1 VTENGEIEVIP
12 QVSHEESKYFEYH
25 ASIESIRRTAV
36 SYEIDLKTSRVYRRT
51 QPYKEDVSF
60 TSSAVRTHAWSV
72 FSGLSLSQVS
82 SISAIALP
90 VYSEELFHPELFKVS
105 SESPLSRHPAFWNF
119 SYPEYAEPKAPLSKH
134 RSHKDEGP
142 LENTPEEESSP
153 KQSALNID
161 APLDDSP
168 QELSLLNDWVFEDQ
182 ASTEEGGVYQ
192 FPWTKDRRKGCLAPD
207 QALTDSTS
215 KSGFR
220 RHKLVALADG
230 RNFKI
235 HLKAE
240 HV

>member
-12 QVSHEESKYFEYH
+12 QVSHEESKSFEYH
-25 ASIESIRRTAV
+25 ASMESFRRTAV

-90 VYSEELFHPELFKVS
+90 VYSEELFHPELFDVS
-105 SESPLSRHPAFWNF
+105 SEPPLSRHAAFRNF
-119 SYPEYAEPKAPLSKH
+119 NFAEYAQPKHWPY
-134 RSHKDEGP
+134 RDEGP
-142 LENTPEEESSP
+142 LEITPEEASSP
-153 KQSALNID
+153 KQSAFNID
-161 APLDDSP
+161 APLDESP
-168 QELSLLNDWVFEDQ
+168 QELSLLDDWVFEDQ
-182 ASTEEGGVYQ
+182 ASSEERGVHQ
-192 FPWTKDRRKGCLAPD
+192 FPWTKDRRDAWPPIFH
-207 QALTDSTS
+207 QALTDSIS
-215 KSGFR
+215 KSGSR